1 MNARIDYEGFGYLSS
16 GDTGRLPESFLVI
29 NAAEV
34 DVADGIVYVTR
45 WKTGEQGDELAFEVP
60 LERLINI
67 KWEG

>member
-1 MNARIDYEGFGYLSS
+1 MNARIAYEGFGFLPN
-16 GDTGRLPESFLVI
+16 GEIGRVSNSHLVI